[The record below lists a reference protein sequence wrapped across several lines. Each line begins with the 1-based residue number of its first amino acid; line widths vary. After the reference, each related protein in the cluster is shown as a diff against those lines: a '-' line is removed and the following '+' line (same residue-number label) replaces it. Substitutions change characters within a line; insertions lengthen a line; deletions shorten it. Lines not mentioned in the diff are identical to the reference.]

1 MGYAYGQLYGQEI
14 SNNVYNLRKYVK
26 SKVAGLLQQF
36 GVPQPTIDL
45 VYAQLEPL
53 GFYLLDL
60 NWNVALPYIPKRF

>member
-14 SNNVYNLRKYVK
+14 SNNLNNLRKYVK
-26 SKVAGLLQQF
+26 SKLADLLQKF
-36 GVPQPTIDL
+36 GVPQLTIDL
-45 VYAQLEPL
+45 VYAQIEPL